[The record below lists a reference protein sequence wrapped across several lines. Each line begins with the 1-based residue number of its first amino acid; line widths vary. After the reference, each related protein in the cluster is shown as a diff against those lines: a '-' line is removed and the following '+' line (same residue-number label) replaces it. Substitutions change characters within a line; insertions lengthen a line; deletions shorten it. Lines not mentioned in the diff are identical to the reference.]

1 MWALSR
7 GMATFERN
15 KVRSSYADLFFEFEY
30 RLCIDLPLS
39 IRLQPHLNIG
49 TIGHVDHG
57 KTTLTAAITHVL
69 AQANTGIKVMKFDDI
84 DK

>member
-1 MWALSR
+1 
-7 GMATFERN
+7 MATFERS
-15 KVRSSYADLFFEFEY
+15 KVQNRSVAVCLKFEAV
-30 RLCIDLPLS
+30 LLDILS
-39 IRLQPHLNIG
+39 CATTLLQPHMNIG

-69 AQANTGIKVMKFDDI
+69 AQMNAGIKVMKFDDI